1 MAIDT
6 LCIIGV
12 GLIGGSIAAAAR
24 RQHPRLRLV
33 GSAPPAEHEQIRAAG
48 LQLELHGDWAKALA
62 APGESASLG
71 RSLVILATPPSVT
84 MDLLPK
90 IASQSEAVITD
101 VCSVKRPLV
110 EIAESI
116 VEPARFVPGHPM
128 AGSQERGAGHASPH
142 LFLGK
147 PVVLTPTARTDP
159 GATTLVESFWESL
172 GARVLRMEAA
182 LHDQAVARASHAVHA
197 LAAVAA
203 GVLGDSEE
211 ALALASTGYGDTT
224 RVAGGDPDLWT
235 DILLCNAEAI
245 TPALT
250 EARHQLQALQQALA
264 AGDAQAL
271 RRLLAEAQQT
281 RATWQQR
288 RND

>member
-24 RQHPRLRLV
+24 RQHPGLPIV
-33 GSAPPAEHEQIRAAG
+33 GVAPPAEHEQIRAAG
-48 LQLELHGDWAKALA
+48 LELELYDDWAMALA
-62 APGESASLG
+62 ALGESASLG
-71 RSLVILATPPSVT
+71 RAPVILATPPSVT

-90 IASQSEAVITD
+90 IASQTEAVITD

-116 VEPARFVPGHPM
+116 VGPARFVPGHPM
-128 AGSQERGAGHASPH
+128 AGSQERGAGHASPD
-142 LFLGK
+142 LFLDK

-159 GATTLVESFWESL
+159 GAVAMVEAFWELL
-172 GARVLRMEAA
+172 GARVLRMEATR
-182 LHDQAVARASHAVHA
+182 HDQAVARASHAVHA

-203 GVLGDSEE
+203 GVLGGSEE
-211 ALALASTGYGDTT
+211 AMALASTGYGDTT
-224 RVAGGDPDLWT
+224 RVAGGDPDLWA

-245 TPALT
+245 TPALA
-250 EARHQLQALQQALA
+250 EARHQLQAIEQALA
-264 AGDAQAL
+264 AGDAQTL

-281 RATWQQR
+281 RAQWQQR
-288 RND
+288 HND